1 MMPDEANSESND
13 TRAPA
18 RAGPAPASAA
28 PASAAAALDDSPPVP
43 PAPPTP
49 AAEAPPPPP
58 PAGPAKPPP
67 AALAAALNTGAFL
80 RASWNPLL
88 AASAPLLDLAG
99 RLRDL
104 PEHANPERLRDRV
117 IAEIRRFESASIAA
131 GSLPEE
137 VRIARFALCACLD
150 DVVLATPWGPRSVW
164 AREGLVAAVEK
175 ATGAAERFFDLLDAM
190 MNEPHLHRRELEL
203 YYVCLSLGFEGKYRD
218 RPRGMHELN
227 HRRDALYRVL
237 RRERG
242 QGERAL
248 SPLWRGSNRRFRPPG
263 VVIPPWVMG
272 AVTSAALVVL
282 FMALSQA
289 LTERADGVAARL
301 TGLLPDRP
309 LEIARLAPPPAGAS
323 PVLAARIMRAL
334 EPEVRSDAVAILA
347 GEDGA
352 LVIRVQGAVFRTGSD
367 SMNARFRAVVERVGQ
382 VLAEE
387 NGHILVA
394 AHGDDQHSR
403 TVRFPTVQSLTEAQA
418 EAVRQ
423 ILARHLRP
431 ERLSAEGRGDGEP
444 VSTEQTPA
452 GRQANRRV
460 DIRLYPQ

>member
-18 RAGPAPASAA
+18 KPGPAPRSATA
-28 PASAAAALDDSPPVP
+28 ETVTLDDSPPI
-43 PAPPTP
+43 PPTAEAATAP
-49 AAEAPPPPP
+49 AAGPTRTPP
-58 PAGPAKPPP
+58 PPP

-117 IAEIRRFESASIAA
+117 IAEIRRFESAATTA
-131 GSLPEE
+131 GSVPEE

-190 MNEPHLHRRELEL
+190 LGEPHLHRRELEL

-218 RPRGMHELN
+218 RPRGMHDLN

-237 RRERG
+237 RRERN
-242 QGERAL
+242 QGDRAL

-263 VVIPPWVMG
+263 MVVPPWVMG
-272 AVTSAALVVL
+272 AVTSAALVIL
-282 FMALSQA
+282 FMGLSQT
-289 LTERADGVAARL
+289 LTEKADGVAARL
-301 TGLLPDRP
+301 IGLLPDRP

-334 EPEVRSDAVAILA
+334 EPEVRSDAVSILA

-352 LVIRVQGAVFRTGSD
+352 LVVRVQGGIFKTGSD
-367 SMNARFRAVVERVGQ
+367 SMNARFRAVMERVGQ
-382 VLAEE
+382 VLADE
-387 NGHILVA
+387 NGHIVVV

-423 ILARHLRP
+423 ILARRIAP
-431 ERLSAEGRGDGEP
+431 ERLSAEGRGDAEP
-444 VSTEQTPA
+444 VSTEPTPA